1 MRITFLVPGRGLVG
15 GVKVM
20 GEYAGR
26 LRARGHQ
33 ATIVYRRTARNLK
46 RWIQALVS
54 RRSRDAL
61 DLAHCPLIGVRHLD
75 ARSVPDADVLVATG
89 LRACGAALSF
99 PPAKGRL
106 VQLVQGTLHLEE
118 SPDEARHVLAVPA
131 IRIAVSDY
139 VAAFLKTRFGV
150 DSVVVPNGVDHDQFF
165 SPERRFAEPR
175 TIGMIYAPGPAKA
188 AHEAL
193 AAVRLVRDRWPE
205 VRLVIFGARR
215 PPGNP
220 PRAEVFVRPRMRRLR
235 DIYGLCDVWLAPSHS
250 EGFGLPVLEAMA
262 CRVVPVATRCGGHEN
277 IVEDGAS
284 GFLVPV
290 GDCRAMADRIGLLF
304 QDEALLRR
312 MSEAAYERSLAFDWE
327 RSTDQLQT
335 LLVQGAG

>member
-1 MRITFLVPGRGLVG
+1 
-15 GVKVM
+15 
-20 GEYAGR
+20 
-26 LRARGHQ
+26 
-33 ATIVYRRTARNLK
+33 
-46 RWIQALVS
+46 
-54 RRSRDAL
+54 
-61 DLAHCPLIGVRHLD
+61 
-75 ARSVPDADVLVATG
+75 
-89 LRACGAALSF
+89 
-99 PPAKGRL
+99 
-106 VQLVQGTLHLEE
+106 
-118 SPDEARHVLAVPA
+118 
-131 IRIAVSDY
+131 
-139 VAAFLKTRFGV
+139 
-150 DSVVVPNGVDHDQFF
+150 
-165 SPERRFAEPR
+165 
-175 TIGMIYAPGPAKA
+175 
-188 AHEAL
+188 
-193 AAVRLVRDRWPE
+193 
-205 VRLVIFGARR
+205 
-215 PPGNP
+215 
-220 PRAEVFVRPRMRRLR
+220 MRRLR